1 MSNFFTG
8 PDGQTWA
15 AWFQAIGSIAAI
27 GAAFLVG
34 RQQSKAAL
42 RVVTE
47 QQRATRDS
55 IVAVAGAAAEHARRI
70 GDVLERD
77 SFGHAEMYN
86 VYDQTIVDG
95 MVHALTN
102 APAHEVGSPA
112 GVIAL
117 LALRDQFAFLG
128 VQMKEYLA
136 GPREHKELR
145 IAIESCGDNR
155 EAERGTI
162 QAGEQVLAGNVRR
175 RLELIQHYYGELK
188 AAVERAPDTGGA
200 RRWIFKVPG

>member
-1 MSNFFTG
+1 MNGASGLACSLSEFFTG
-8 PDGQTWA
+8 PDGQTLA

-42 RVVTE
+42 RAVTE
-47 QQRATRDS
+47 QQRARRDS

-70 GDVLERD
+70 GDALERD
-77 SFGHAEMYN
+77 GLGHAEMYN

-117 LALRDQFAFLG
+117 LALRDQFTFLG
-128 VQMKEYLA
+128 VQMKKYLD
-136 GPREHKELR
+136 GPWKDPELQR
-145 IAIESCGDNR
+145 IIDSCGDDR
-155 EAERGTI
+155 EHRRTVI
-162 QAGEQVLAGNVRR
+162 KDQEQVLAGNVRR
-175 RLELIQHYYGELK
+175 RLEQIQRYYSELK
-188 AAVERAPDTGGA
+188 AAVERA
-200 RRWIFKVPG
+200 